1 MAFPC
6 RMPTPL
12 ADALDAW
19 TLDPSSARALAVL
32 VAAEGALGTSPPGKA
47 LWHRFLDLTRLSP
60 FLTTLPDRAHRERWA
75 ELCLGALDAFP
86 YSLEALLDQRV
97 ARHPDRI
104 LFQEGTASSGWTY
117 AQVRRRARRIAA
129 GLLGL
134 GAAPRVA
141 ILADNGIDTACTDLA
156 CLTYD
161 ILDTPLNVHFDIPTL
176 RHILERLSI
185 NVVVTDTESHYARL
199 VEVRQGMAEPFR
211 ILRTDTQPSLESG
224 DLPLAEVYAELGE
237 DRVERVLRDRP
248 RLGWTEPA
256 TVMFTSGSTGE
267 AKGLVFSQR
276 NLVSKR
282 FARAAALPDVGEQE
296 VLLCYLPLF
305 HTFGRFLEMLGMLF
319 WGGTYCFAGNPSAE
333 TLLALMRQV
342 RPTGLISI
350 PLRWAQ
356 IHDHCLERM
365 NAAPGARHAVF
376 AAETGGRLRWGLS
389 AAGRLDPKVFR
400 FFHKMGV
407 ELCSGF
413 GMTEATGGITMTPPG
428 EYRDGSVGIPL
439 PLMRTRFSDVGELH
453 ISGPYVARYLDDTAA
468 KEADPWVPTGDLFV
482 PQDDGH
488 LEIVDR
494 IKDIYKNSRGQTI
507 APGRVEQKF
516 VDVPGIK
523 RVFLAGDGRDYNA
536 LLIVPDLSDPVLGGF
551 ASAPLNDPDAPIRSY
566 FRQIVTAANKDLAPY
581 ERVVNFALL
590 ERDFSAEREELTAKG
605 TYRRK
610 VIEQNFAP
618 VIRELYRRRF
628 VELLVGE
635 WLVRIPRWLFRD
647 LTELDSDIVADD
659 GGLLDKPTG
668 RRLEI
673 RAGSEPGYV
682 RVGDVEYGFDTD
694 TIDLGML
701 ARQPLLW
708 VSNASLVAFAPC
720 KDGWDVLLDSVS
732 ARVLLPWD
740 LPTFPRG
747 EDGLERVPPSLRLL
761 EVHRV
766 SLVALYTRGDRA
778 LGALDDLARMLE
790 SIDPRTGALVRR
802 RMECLARHPDLEV
815 RCRAYRT
822 LLLSRQ
828 VPDYDSMLR
837 SFVQA
842 GLPFLDETTI
852 EVISRKKLERRR
864 LEAFRQRL
872 HGYRAQLPWP
882 ASDGTRSV
890 FLDIF
895 KLLSSLVRYHPE
907 YYGAVREELV
917 AWIMHDPA
925 PKLAAAAEQELHS
938 LATRFESSLAG
949 ACSDPASW
957 QGRIVFQDGLGPEE
971 VAKLQRIIVGT
982 SFLKQ
987 AIMLSTDDETCE
999 IDRIVPDGIWVS
1011 RISSLHQHASYR
1023 VSINTDTG
1031 KHYDL
1036 QIVIPQDISQQHVL
1050 RTIYWLISIRGYPFG
1065 QPVLP
1070 KFGCWRSE
1078 LGAIAL
1084 AYVSDLTV
1092 WERIR
1097 AYASFRVPGA
1107 EYPPPEAWKKLFV
1120 RAMAAFFAGWRASG
1134 RRIVPGAVNPSNV
1147 VVPDPDFREGTQILS
1162 LTDWRTYESPGTL
1175 VTPLVRNFYV
1185 QTISHYPWC
1194 ARQLDPDW
1202 ILQACVEALGEEEGT
1217 IFLRELDRTMGAEH
1231 VPAAAGTW
1239 HDRIGPFLE
1248 SLRTQPYVPL
1258 AVACAV
1264 ERYRK
1269 WQRVNGEAT
1278 SSAREQFVLA
1288 VQGLYGF
1295 DRFPGWT
1302 RYYLYARTYFDGASP
1317 EVRGA
1322 FSRIIAEMSRSPG
1335 RNATSLI
1342 EVSDLQALLDA
1353 PEDRAAFGR
1362 VVFPR
1367 MQPTQL
1373 LELLAVRHG
1382 DLQEVIVRSTVFDVA
1397 SVRYDVRE
1405 PLEPAEVGKLYRL
1418 YVTAGFLKTISAQ
1431 DRFLVLLDE
1440 SEQVVGGL
1448 SYQIVDEEVVHL
1460 DGIVMSGYLRGRGLN
1475 GALLEDFCAR
1485 MANLGARV
1493 VRTHFFVR
1501 HFYMQRGFRIDRRY
1515 GGLVRFL
1522 TDGASSAESPAA
1534 PLLPQLFDD

>member
-1 MAFPC
+1 MEFPC
-6 RMPTPL
+6 RMLCPL

-19 TLDPSSARALAVL
+19 ALDASTARALVVL
-32 VAAEGALGTSPPGKA
+32 AAAQEALSKSPPGNA
-47 LWHRFLDLTRLSP
+47 VWHRFLDVTRLSP
-60 FLTTLPDRAHRERWA
+60 YLKALPDRAHRERWA
-75 ELCLGALDAFP
+75 EVCLGALDA
-86 YSLEALLDQRV
+86 SRCTLETLLDQRV
-97 ARHPDRI
+97 ARHPDRV
-104 LFQEGTASSGWTY
+104 LFQERDASSGWSY

-129 GLLGL
+129 GLFEA

-141 ILADNGIDTACTDLA
+141 ILADNGIDSACTDLA
-156 CLTYD
+156 CLAYD
-161 ILDTPLNVHFDIPTL
+161 ILDTPLSVHFDVPTI
-176 RHILERLSI
+176 RHVLERLSI

-199 VEVRQGMAEPFR
+199 IEVRQGMAEPFR
-211 ILRTDTQPSLESG
+211 ILRTDSQSSLEAG
-224 DLPLAEVYAELGE
+224 DLPLAAVYAELGE
-237 DRVERVLRDRP
+237 DRVEQVLRNRP
-248 RLGWTEPA
+248 RIGWTEPA

-365 NAAPGARHAVF
+365 AASPGALHSVF

-400 FFHKMGV
+400 FFHRMGV

-453 ISGPYVARYLDDTAA
+453 ISGPYVATYLDDTPT
-468 KEADPWVPTGDLFV
+468 EEPEPWVPTGDLFV

-536 LLIVPDLSDPVLGGF
+536 LLIVPDLADPVLSGY
-551 ASAPLNDPDAPIRSY
+551 ASEPLNDPDAPLRGY

-590 ERDFSAEREELTAKG
+590 DRDFSTEKDELTAKG

-610 VIEQNFAP
+610 VIQENFAP

-628 VELLVGE
+628 IELRVAE
-635 WLVRIPRWLFRD
+635 WFVRIPRWLFRD
-647 LTELDSDIVADD
+647 LTELESDIVADD
-659 GGLLDKPTG
+659 KGLLDVATG

-682 RVGDVEYGFDTD
+682 RVGDLEYGFDTD
-694 TIDLGML
+694 RIDLGLL

-708 VSNASLVAFAPC
+708 VSNAALVAFAPC
-720 KDGWDVLLDSVS
+720 KDGWDVSLESVS
-732 ARVLLPWD
+732 ARVLVPWD
-740 LPTFPRG
+740 APTDVSG
-747 EDGLERVPPSLRLL
+747 EEGLARIPPSLRLL

-766 SLVALYTRGDRA
+766 SVVAMFTRGDRA

-790 SIDPRTGALVRR
+790 SIDPRTGSLVRR
-802 RMECLARHPDLEV
+802 RMECLARHPDLEM

-917 AWIMHDPA
+917 AWIMHEPA
-925 PKLAAAAEQELHS
+925 PKLAAAAEQELHA
-938 LATRFESSLAG
+938 LAARFESSLAG

-971 VAKLQRIIVGT
+971 VARLQRIIVGT

-1036 QIVIPQDISQQHVL
+1036 QIVIPEDISQQHVL

-1120 RAMAAFFAGWRASG
+1120 RAIASFFAGWRASG

-1162 LTDWRTYESPGTL
+1162 LTDWRAYDNPRTL
-1175 VTPLVRNFYV
+1175 VTPIVRNFYV

-1202 ILQACVEALGEEEGT
+1202 ILQACVEALGEEEGA
-1217 IFLRELDRTMGAEH
+1217 IFLRELDRTMGGEH
-1231 VPAAAGTW
+1231 MPATPGTW
-1239 HDRIGPFLE
+1239 HDRIGPFLD
-1248 SLRTQPYVPL
+1248 SLRVQPYVPL

-1264 ERYRK
+1264 DRYRK
-1269 WQRVNGEAT
+1269 WQRINADAT
-1278 SSAREQFVLA
+1278 HAAREQFALA
-1288 VQGLYGF
+1288 VQSLYGF
-1295 DRFPGWT
+1295 DRFPEWT
-1302 RYYLYARTYFDGASP
+1302 RFYLYARTYFDGASQ
-1317 EVRGA
+1317 EVRDA
-1322 FSRIIAEMSRSPG
+1322 FSRIIAEMAHCPG

-1342 EVSDLQALLDA
+1342 EVSDLQALLDD
-1353 PEDRAAFGR
+1353 PQDRATFSR

-1367 MQPTQL
+1367 MQPTQQ

-1382 DLQEVIVRSTVFDVA
+1382 DRQEVIVRSSVLDVA

-1440 SEQVVGGL
+1440 TEQVVGGL
-1448 SYQIVDEEVVHL
+1448 SYRIVDEEVVHL
-1460 DGIVMSGYLRGRGLN
+1460 DGIVVSGYLRGRGLN
-1475 GALLEDFCAR
+1475 SALLEDFCSR
-1485 MANLGARV
+1485 MANQGTRV
-1493 VRTHFFVR
+1493 VKTHFFVR
-1501 HFYMQRGFRIDRRY
+1501 HFYMQRGFRIDRHY

-1522 TDGASSAESPAA
+1522 TDGAPQARSPAL